1 MVLIS
6 KLHCKQR
13 QCVSMPYDTAVE
25 MSASQAN
32 STSEEKTSVG
42 LKLAGVYELA
52 PKGKVRSNTTETL
65 QYRL

>member
-1 MVLIS
+1 
-6 KLHCKQR
+6 
-13 QCVSMPYDTAVE
+13 MPYDTAVE